1 MDKIIISEITL
12 IFIFFI
18 ILSNDSIKFFLM
30 ETIIGNILTI
40 LAFFAYYYLD
50 KYIGVVFCFM
60 IIYIYYNSP
69 IEPFF
74 TPLRITNAQSVSPRS
89 LTSAH
94 NVCDL
99 NAQRC
104 KKSPVVNSEEYFRK
118 TNCFD
123 NKLFYKGKEV
133 KNDMVEHVY
142 PEINFEN
149 NTCNPCDKKCDI
161 TILEQRDGS
170 NEQEIGFSTL
180 A

>member
-1 MDKIIISEITL
+1 MDKIVIGEITL

-18 ILSNDSIKFFLM
+18 LLSNDSINFFLM
-30 ETIIGNILTI
+30 ETIFGNMLTF
-40 LAFFAYYYLD
+40 LAFFIYYYLD

-60 IIYIYYNSP
+60 IIYVHYNSP

-74 TPLRITNAQSVSPRS
+74 NNTIENAK
-89 LTSAH
+89 
-94 NVCDL
+94 N
-99 NAQRC
+99 
-104 KKSPVVNSEEYFRK
+104 PVVNSEEYFRK

-123 NKLFYKGKEV
+123 NKLLYKGKEV
-133 KNDMVEHVY
+133 KNDMVEHIY

-161 TILEQRDGS
+161 TILEEGDGS
-170 NEQEIGFSTL
+170 SEQEFGFSTL